1 VVICGYAES
10 IAEKMGALWKAA
22 PQIRDI
28 SGPLIRS
35 PQSIQV
41 TPNRPGNTQPAIYI
55 RPVVIPRG
63 DKYIIE
69 FLTDAMRHG
78 QMRVPAGAVGGA

>member
-1 VVICGYAES
+1 
-10 IAEKMGALWKAA
+10 M
-22 PQIRDI
+22 QI
-28 SGPLIRS
+28 
-35 PQSIQV
+35 